1 MATKYG
7 FSDIREQ
14 LVHSLKGAY
23 PTKWE
28 EYQAASILGEDIFGS
43 PKPHPNAVLNLF
55 LQQNVRF
62 AIPLAAYR
70 ATVGG
75 FSSLI
80 NEEPGSIL
88 PRLTLASTVYGMEV
102 VHGGVAELANT
113 MVINMMEGDCLDK
126 KCASEQGA
134 KELDGLCDVV
144 IKGLRSSGMFSSPPL
159 GDIVCVACA
168 KTVEQ
173 VHGSWC
179 EAVWENLPRI
189 FMVGKSW
196 EEILV

>member
-7 FSDIREQ
+7 FSNIREQ

-28 EYQAASILGEDIFGS
+28 EYQAAGILGEDIFGS

-80 NEEPGSIL
+80 SEEPGSML
-88 PRLTLASTVYGMEV
+88 PRLTLASTVYGMEAM
-102 VHGGVAELANT
+102 HGGVAELAKS
-113 MVINMMEGDCLDK
+113 MVINMMEGECLDK

-134 KELDGLCDVV
+134 GELNGFCDVV
-144 IKGLRSSGMFSSPPL
+144 VRGLRGSGIFSSLPL
-159 GDIVCVACA
+159 GNIVCADCA
-168 KTVEQ
+168 KIAGQ
-173 VHGSWC
+173 VHISWC
-179 EAVWENLPRI
+179 AAVWENLPRI